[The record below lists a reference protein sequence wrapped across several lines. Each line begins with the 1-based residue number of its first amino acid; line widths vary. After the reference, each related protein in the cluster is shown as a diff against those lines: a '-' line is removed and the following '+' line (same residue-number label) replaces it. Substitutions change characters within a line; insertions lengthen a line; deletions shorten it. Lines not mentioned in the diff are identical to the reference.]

1 VNSVTYT
8 FVIDMNLIMYYAS
21 MIFNILMPVGG
32 IAIGINFG
40 VGLMMLLISVIK
52 GAISN
57 LR

>member
-1 VNSVTYT
+1 MEYT
-8 FVIDMNLIMYYAS
+8 FEIDMNLIMYYAS

-52 GAISN
+52 GAISS